1 MIRNLMIVLAATSMS
16 LAACAPA
23 ETSETAAVESAVPEA
38 ATQTNIVEA
47 AVASGNFT
55 TLVAA
60 VQAAGLV
67 DTLSGA
73 GPFTVFAPTDAAF
86 AKLPEGT
93 VATLTQPANQATL
106 AGILTYHVVAGRV
119 SAADLI
125 SQINAGGGTATLT
138 TVQGQALTA
147 SLSGANVILTD
158 AAGGRSTVSTA
169 DLMQSNGVIHVIDT
183 VLMPAQG

>member
-1 MIRNLMIVLAATSMS
+1 MIRTLMFVAVAASTS
-16 LAACAPA
+16 LAACASGA
-23 ETSETAAVESAVPEA
+23 SNETAAIESAAPV
-38 ATQTNIVEA
+38 ATTETNIVEA
-47 AVASGNFT
+47 AVASSDFT

-67 DTLSGA
+67 ETLSSE

-86 AKLPEGT
+86 AKLPDGT
-93 VATLTQPANQATL
+93 VTTLTEPANQATL

-119 SAADLI
+119 TAADLI
-125 SQINAGGGTATLT
+125 SQISAGGGVATLT
-138 TVQGQALTA
+138 TVQGQTLRA
-147 SLSGANVILTD
+147 SLSDGQVILSD
-158 AAGGRSTVSTA
+158 AAGGRSTVSSA

>member
-1 MIRNLMIVLAATSMS
+1 
-16 LAACAPA
+16 
-23 ETSETAAVESAVPEA
+23 
-38 ATQTNIVEA
+38 
-47 AVASGNFT
+47 
-55 TLVAA
+55 
-60 VQAAGLV
+60 
-67 DTLSGA
+67 
-73 GPFTVFAPTDAAF
+73 
-86 AKLPEGT
+86 
-93 VATLTQPANQATL
+93 
-106 AGILTYHVVAGRV
+106 VAGRL

-147 SLSGANVILTD
+147 SLSGANVIITD

>member
-1 MIRNLMIVLAATSMS
+1 MIRSLMFVVAATSMS
-16 LAACAPA
+16 LAACSPA
-23 ETSETAAVESAVPEA
+23 ATSETAAVESEA
-38 ATQTNIVEA
+38 PAAASETNIVEA
-47 AVASGNFT
+47 AVASGDFT

-60 VQAAGLV
+60 VQAVGLV
-67 DTLSGA
+67 ETLSGP

-106 AGILTYHVVAGRV
+106 AGILTYHVVPGRV
-119 SAADLI
+119 TAADLI
-125 SQINAGGGTATLT
+125 SQINAGGGTASLT
-138 TVQGQALTA
+138 TVQGQALSA
-147 SLSGANVILTD
+147 SLSGANVVITD

>member
-1 MIRNLMIVLAATSMS
+1 MIRSLMLVVVATSMS
-16 LAACAPA
+16 LAACTSEDTSKTAAIESEAPA
-23 ETSETAAVESAVPEA
+23 
-38 ATQTNIVEA
+38 ATNATNIVEA
-47 AVASGNFT
+47 AVASGDFT

-67 DTLSGA
+67 ETLSGA

-93 VATLTQPANQATL
+93 VARLTQPAEKATL
-106 AGILTYHVVAGRV
+106 AGILTYHVVPGRV
-119 SAADLI
+119 TAADLV
-125 SQINAGGGTATLT
+125 SQINAGGGTASLT

-147 SLSGANVILTD
+147 SLSGANVIITD

-169 DLMQSNGVIHVIDT
+169 DLMQSNGVIHVVDT
-183 VLMPAQG
+183 VLMPAKG